1 MCNKYPIF
9 THADDDIPL
18 LKDDYDDDEPISG
31 NEIKCD
37 VEKLDKSKM
46 LFRGYCIVIDNISQ
60 PVPTDKASNPG
71 KDNSKQSIP
80 MEPISNQNKQNVE
93 HIFGDLFGFH
103 VQYYTQLTV
112 SAIKRLLNFVS
123 QVDHSKFTGLIIVT
137 LCRGYGDA
145 IYCAEF
151 EKTKEK
157 ISLNE
162 IAQYFSDENCP
173 DLMSKPVIL
182 LHDIWQQPPPR
193 DSTAH
198 RGNTGERTV
207 DVSII
212 SCIYR
217 IVCHC
222 PEALQSENGI
232 SFFLKLLRQ
241 EAELKNVLLKDMLER
256 TMLNVMAERVLVRY
270 DGDMKYP
277 LWPLQE
283 MTLR

>member
-1 MCNKYPIF
+1 MY
-9 THADDDIPL
+9 ADDDIPL
-18 LKDDYDDDEPISG
+18 LKEDYDDEPISS

-37 VEKLDKSKM
+37 IEKWDESKR

-60 PVPTDKASNPG
+60 PEPTDKAANPG
-71 KDNSKQSIP
+71 KDNNGQSIAMNP
-80 MEPISNQNKQNVE
+80 FSSLNKQNVE
-93 HIFGDLFGFH
+93 HIFGDVFGFH
-103 VQYYTQLTV
+103 VQYYTQLTA

-123 QVDHSKFTGLIIVT
+123 QVDHSKFTGLVIVT

-173 DLMSKPVIL
+173 DLIGKPVIL

-193 DSTAH
+193 DSRTS

-207 DVSII
+207 DIPII

-241 EAELKNVLLKDMLER
+241 EAEHKNVSLKDMLER
-256 TMLNVMAERVLVRY
+256 TMLNVMSERVMVRY
-270 DGDMKYP
+270 DGDMEYP
-277 LWPLQE
+277 LCQLQE
-283 MTLR
+283 LTLR